1 MGIRLLNWNFQVIS
15 GSLSSGI
22 AQTLKIAGLS
32 GRHFEETV
40 IYRRRNS
47 TQQRFSMAV
56 SSVNAIRLT
65 LEQRTTY
72 RFSIISKRLVDC
84 LAEMHQ
90 SKYGLSINGWKVMSV
105 IGRFGP
111 LAAFE
116 VGKFVSLDPDKVTRT
131 VELLVKQSYVLRKQD
146 SKDRRRISLSLSA
159 RGKRVHDDIE
169 TVRYAME
176 REFLSVLGPA
186 ELTNFYAVMDKLD
199 AQARDRFGSRGAWKD
214 IVGKYSDIVKIS
226 ESRSRK

>member
-1 MGIRLLNWNFQVIS
+1 MADSSANAVRL
-15 GSLSSGI
+15 
-22 AQTLKIAGLS
+22 A
-32 GRHFEETV
+32 
-40 IYRRRNS
+40 
-47 TQQRFSMAV
+47 
-56 SSVNAIRLT
+56 

-105 IGRFGP
+105 VGRFGP

-131 VELLVKQSYVLRKQD
+131 VDLLVKQSFVVRKQD
-146 SKDRRRISLSLSA
+146 SADRRRISLSLSA

-176 REFLSVLGPA
+176 REFLSVLDPA
-186 ELTNFYAVMDKLD
+186 ELVNFYAVMDKLD
-199 AQARDRFGSRGAWKD
+199 LQARDRFVNPGAWKD
-214 IVGKYSDIVKIS
+214 IVAKYSTVVKAPDN
-226 ESRSRK
+226 RSRK

>member
-1 MGIRLLNWNFQVIS
+1 VRWTL
-15 GSLSSGI
+15 SLAS
-22 AQTLKIAGLS
+22 AEQPNLGLS
-32 GRHFEETV
+32 GRHFEESV
-40 IYRRRNS
+40 IYRLQRQTRS
-47 TQQRFSMAV
+47 VQQRLSMAV
-56 SSVNAIRLT
+56 SVNAVRLA

-105 IGRFGP
+105 VGRFGP

-131 VELLVKQSYVLRKQD
+131 VDLLVKQSYVLRKQD
-146 SKDRRRISLSLSA
+146 SADRRRISLSLSA
-159 RGKRVHDDIE
+159 KGKRVHDDIE

-176 REFLSVLGPA
+176 REFLSVLDPA
-186 ELTNFYAVMDKLD
+186 ELANFYAVMDKLD
-199 AQARDRFGSRGAWKD
+199 LQARDRFANRGAWKD
-214 IVGKYSDIVKIS
+214 IVEKYSTIVKS
-226 ESRSRK
+226 PDGRSRK